1 MWERRL
7 LVLLKTQ
14 FAKNAFLS
22 DNKGV
27 ILNILEI
34 VVGALLIGVILLQ
47 VQGSG
52 LSASFGGSGES
63 FRTKQSMEK
72 LLVYATIVLSVLFGF
87 LSILLLIP
95 R

>member
-1 MWERRL
+1 M
-7 LVLLKTQ
+7 
-14 FAKNAFLS
+14 
-22 DNKGV
+22 

-34 VVGALLIGVILLQ
+34 IVAALLIGVILMQ

-63 FRTKQSMEK
+63 FRSRRSMEK
-72 LLVYATIVLSVLFGF
+72 FLVYATVILAVIFAL

>member
-1 MWERRL
+1 MWEGRFF
-7 LVLLKTQ
+7 VIFNGQ
-14 FAKNAFLS
+14 FAKNGFLS
-22 DNKGV
+22 DNKSV

-34 VVGALLIGVILLQ
+34 IVGALLIGVILLQ

-72 LLVYATIVLSVLFGF
+72 LLVYATIALSVLFGF